1 MSTDTPDHM
10 APAAPQTTPYL
21 EARREWNER
30 YGDYIARAHHWRLA
44 ALSSGLV
51 SAILA
56 AGLVWLASQSRI
68 VPYIVE
74 VDTLGQAVAVKP
86 AERTGPT
93 DPRVIKAQLAAF
105 IGWARTISTDTAL
118 MKAVLW
124 NAYGM
129 SGSQAKSYL
138 DEYYQAHSPFDRADH
153 ETVAVEVNAVLPL
166 TDKSYQVSWTETA
179 RDLQGRPSG
188 QTHWQASLTI
198 LINPPKDEKTI
209 ITSKNPLGIYVST
222 LNWTQ
227 KL

>member
-1 MSTDTPDHM
+1 MSDS
-10 APAAPQTTPYL
+10 TPYL

-30 YGDYIARAHHWRLA
+30 YGEYLARAHHWRLA
-44 ALSSGLV
+44 ALASLLV

-56 AGLVWLASQSRI
+56 GELVWQSQQSWI
-68 VPYIVE
+68 VPYVVE
-74 VDTLGQAVAVKP
+74 VDQLGQAVAVKP

-105 IGWARTISTDTAL
+105 VTWARTISTDTAL
-118 MKAVLW
+118 MKASLW

-129 SGSQAKSYL
+129 SGALAKAYL

-188 QTHWQASLTI
+188 QTHWQASLSI
-198 LINPPKDEKTI
+198 LVTPPRDEKTL
-209 ITSKNPLGIYVST
+209 ITRPSGSEAVI
-222 LNWTQ
+222 
-227 KL
+227 

>member
-1 MSTDTPDHM
+1 MSGPVELGH
-10 APAAPQTTPYL
+10 AESPYL
-21 EARREWNER
+21 AARREWNER
-30 YGDYIARAHHWRLA
+30 YGDYLARAHHWRLV
-44 ALSSGLV
+44 ALGSLLV

-56 AGLVWLASQSRI
+56 AGLVWQARQSRI
-68 VPYIVE
+68 VPYVVE
-74 VDTLGQAVAVKP
+74 VDQLGQAVAVKP

-105 IGWARTISTDTAL
+105 ITWARTISTDTPL
-118 MKAVLW
+118 MKAALW

-129 SGSQAKSYL
+129 SGAQAKAYL
-138 DEYYQAHSPFDRADH
+138 DEYYQAHSPFDRADR

-166 TDKSYQVSWTETA
+166 TEQSYQVTWTETA

-198 LINPPKDEKTI
+198 LINPPRDEKTI
-209 ITSKNPLGIYVST
+209 LSGKNPLGIYVNT